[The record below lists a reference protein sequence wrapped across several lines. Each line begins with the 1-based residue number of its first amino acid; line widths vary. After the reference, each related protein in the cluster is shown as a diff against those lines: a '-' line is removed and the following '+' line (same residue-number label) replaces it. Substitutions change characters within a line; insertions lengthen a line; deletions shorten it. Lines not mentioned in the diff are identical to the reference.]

1 MKEQVSFNNI
11 PIESVVTDKFCM
23 DYFKFGRGE
32 KTLVILPGL
41 SVQSVM
47 NFANRIAEAYG
58 VFCDDYTVFVLDRR
72 KNLPSEYSVSDMAN
86 DTAAAISKLGLKRI
100 NLFGTSQGGMIAM
113 EIAVNYPELMQ
124 SLILGSTAV
133 RVSKKTFSVIERW
146 INFAKDKMAYDLL
159 LSFGKTIYP
168 NIVFE
173 NLKSN
178 FSELSKTVT
187 EEDLWRFTVFARGI
201 RDFDESK
208 NLEKISCPVMVI
220 GDKKDELLG
229 KNATGEIVKCLKRT
243 DKTEIFDY
251 DGYGHAVY
259 DIAPDYKTRIYNFL
273 RNIAE

>member
-47 NFANRIAEAYG
+47 TSANQIAEAYG
-58 VFCDDYTVFVLDRR
+58 IFCDDYTVFVFDRR

-86 DTAAAISKLGLKRI
+86 DTVAAINRLGLKRI
-100 NLFGTSQGGMIAM
+100 NLFGTSQGGMISM
-113 EIAVNYPELMQ
+113 EIAVKNPELMQ

-146 INFAKDKMAYDLL
+146 INFAEDKRAYDLL
-159 LSFGKTIYP
+159 LSFGKAIYP
-168 NIVFE
+168 KNIFE
-173 NLKSN
+173 NYKSN
-178 FSELSKTVT
+178 FTELSKTVT
-187 EEDLWRFTVFARGI
+187 EEDLWRFTVLARGI
-201 RDFDESK
+201 KDFDESK

-229 KNATGEIVKCLKRT
+229 KNATGDIVKHLKRT
-243 DKTEIFDY
+243 DKVQSFNY

-273 RNIAE
+273 RKIAE